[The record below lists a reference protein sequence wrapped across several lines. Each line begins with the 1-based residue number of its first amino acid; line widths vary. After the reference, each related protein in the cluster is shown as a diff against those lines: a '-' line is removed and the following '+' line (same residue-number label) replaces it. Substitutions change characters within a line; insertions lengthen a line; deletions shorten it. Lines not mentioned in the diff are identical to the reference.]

1 MNTAQ
6 TPLPVTWKPSP
17 ESGPFKTIL
26 KRGEFLDHSRVTAGG
41 ASRPVP
47 FKIYLPVGHDL
58 EKMPVIIWSH
68 GFGGNRDG
76 AAFLSR
82 FLASYGYAIAHLTH
96 FGTDS
101 SLWEG
106 KPGHPWDILRKVK
119 IPRETTIDRF
129 MDVPFA
135 LDALEEWA
143 KEPENA
149 EFGKLLDFENMGMS
163 GHSFGSMTSQVMAGQ
178 MFPDVNG
185 RLTSMKEERFKAG
198 ILYSPVPIRHL
209 VGDEPD
215 AEIYGSITLPLLH
228 MTGTEDDSPI
238 EGFGYKQRMAVYE
251 HSSSPE
257 KFALIKHGGDHM
269 VYNGTRGKLD
279 ANPLRERH
287 EDLIKIFA
295 LAYWNY
301 KLKGDDAAR
310 EWLEGQGAQDYLS
323 SDAEFLKG

>member
-1 MNTAQ
+1 MFW
-6 TPLPVTWKPSP
+6 TPHITP
-17 ESGPFKTIL
+17 ESGPYKTIL
-26 KRGEFLDHSRVTAGG
+26 KRGEFIDSARADENGMP
-41 ASRPVP
+41 RIVP
-47 FKIYLPVGHDL
+47 YKIYIPSEHNL
-58 EKMPVIIWSH
+58 ERIPVIIWSH

-82 FLASYGYAIAHLTH
+82 YLASYGYAIVHLTH
-96 FGTDS
+96 HGTDS

-119 IPRETTIDRF
+119 VSRETTLDRF

-135 LDALEEWA
+135 LDELPKWALEH
-143 KEPENA
+143 ENA
-149 EFGKLLDFENMGMS
+149 EFGPLLDFENLGMS
-163 GHSFGSMTSQVMAGQ
+163 GHSFGAMTSQVMAGQ
-178 MFPDVNG
+178 MFPDTNG
-185 RLTSMKEERFKAG
+185 VLTQLKEDRFKAG

-215 AEIYGSITLPLLH
+215 AALYGSITLPLLH

-257 KFALIKHGGDHM
+257 KFVLIKQGGDHM
-269 VYNGTRGKLD
+269 VYNGTRGKLE

-287 EDLIKIFA
+287 EELIKIFA
-295 LAYWNY
+295 LAYWDY
-301 KLKGDDAAR
+301 KLKGDEAAQ
-310 EWLEGQGAQDYLS
+310 EWLEGQGAQDYIAQ
-323 SDAEFLKG
+323 DAEFRAAGT